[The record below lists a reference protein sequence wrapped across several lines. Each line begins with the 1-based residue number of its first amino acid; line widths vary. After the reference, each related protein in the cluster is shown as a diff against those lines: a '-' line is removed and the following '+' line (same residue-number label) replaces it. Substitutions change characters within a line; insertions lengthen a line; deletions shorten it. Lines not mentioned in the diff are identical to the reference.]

1 MDMAFPEGLLGKIQ
15 SFYPIAQEATFL
27 ESVTEGFLSRN
38 FVLQTPKL
46 KLFLK
51 EYGFPE
57 RSKVEEIHKAKI
69 FFATRGIPAILPYV
83 NEEQTTIFTDQD
95 HQYALFPF
103 VEGRII
109 RRSERSPRAHASAG
123 SMLARI
129 HLAGREDHSDIDVPE
144 QKSWNREEFLEKAAT
159 IEECISRL
167 PELSEYDLLALRSI
181 EFKQELVRVNPIH
194 PDMLGIKN
202 DHLIHGDY
210 HGRNI
215 FYNADD
221 EVSHVFDFEKTCRA
235 PRAFE
240 IARALDFMCFSP
252 HYHEDG
258 FEFAQHFLRAYN
270 EVYPLPKDEL
280 VQGIMKFYL
289 KSVHSLWPMTEH
301 YLLQNMRTDSLLE
314 SETLRVEYYS
324 KHLENHLERITGV
337 Y

>member
-1 MDMAFPEGLLGKIQ
+1 MPLQVAVLEKIR
-15 SFYPIAQEATFL
+15 SLYPIAQEASFL

-38 FVLQTPKL
+38 VILQTPKL

-51 EYGFPE
+51 EYGSPE
-57 RSKVEEIHKAKI
+57 RNTVEEIHKAKI

-83 NEEQTTIFTDQD
+83 NEEQTTIFTHQD
-95 HQYALFPF
+95 RQYALFPF

-109 RRSERSPRAHASAG
+109 RRSERTPKAHSSAG

-144 QKSWNREEFLEKAAT
+144 QKSWDQEEFLEKAAT

-181 EFKQELVRVNPIH
+181 EFKQGLARVNPIT

-240 IARALDFMCFSP
+240 IARALDFMCFAP
-252 HYHEDG
+252 HYHEEG
-258 FEFAQHFLRAYN
+258 FAFAQYFLRAYN

-289 KSVHSLWPMTEH
+289 RSVHSLWPMTEH
-301 YLLQNMRTDSLLE
+301 YLLQNTRTDSLLE
-314 SETLRVEYYS
+314 SQTLRVEYYS
-324 KHLENHLERITGV
+324 KHLESHLERITSV